1 MNLLKTIFKNR
12 DRRVSVL
19 VFIFAIVWLVMAKDI
34 KAIFGLDGS
43 ADPGP
48 RLFPYIIG
56 ILLIVT
62 SIGKFITCNQEDE
75 TGFYEDYKGWLK
87 AGAVFVL
94 LFAYCWLFPILG
106 FALTTFAGGIL
117 SVLLLKGDK
126 KVRWFSPVLFSG
138 ILTAVMY
145 VLFVQVLN
153 VIMPTGS
160 LWKLLF

>member
-1 MNLLKTIFKNR
+1 MNLLKTMFKNR

-56 ILLIVT
+56 ILLVVT
-62 SIGKFITCNQEDE
+62 SIGKFITCNQDDE
-75 TGFYEDYKGWLK
+75 SGFYENNKGWLK

-106 FALTTFAGGIL
+106 FALTTFAGGVL
-117 SVLLLKGDK
+117 SVLLLKGSK
-126 KVRWFSPVLFSG
+126 KVSWYGPLLFSG
-138 ILTAVMY
+138 ILTGTMY
-145 VLFVQVLN
+145 VLFVRVLN
-153 VIMPTGS
+153 VMMPTGS

>member
-19 VFIFAIVWLVMAKDI
+19 VFIFAIVWLYMAKDI
-34 KAIFGLDGS
+34 RAIFGLDGS

-56 ILLIVT
+56 ILLVVT
-62 SIGKFITCNQEDE
+62 SIGKFITCNQED
-75 TGFYEDYKGWLK
+75 TSGFYEEKKSWLK
-87 AGAVFVL
+87 VAAVFIL

-106 FALTTFAGGIL
+106 FALTTFAGGAL
-117 SVLLLKGDK
+117 SVYLLKGDK
-126 KVRWFSPVLFSG
+126 KVSWYGPLLFSG
-138 ILTAVMY
+138 ILTGVMY
-145 VLFVQVLN
+145 VLFVRVLN
-153 VIMPTGS
+153 VMMPTGS

>member
-34 KAIFGLDGS
+34 RGIFGLDGS

-56 ILLIVT
+56 ILLVVT
-62 SIGKFITCNQEDE
+62 SIGKFLTCNQEDE
-75 TGFYEDYKGWLK
+75 SGFYENYKGWLK

-94 LFAYCWLFPILG
+94 LFIYCWLFPILG
-106 FALTTFAGGIL
+106 FAITTFAGGIA

-126 KVRWFSPVLFSG
+126 KVSWYGPVLFSG
-138 ILTAVMY
+138 ILTGVMY
-145 VLFVQVLN
+145 VLFVKVLN
-153 VIMPTGS
+153 VMMPTGS

>member
-126 KVRWFSPVLFSG
+126 KVRWFSPVLFAG